1 MSATLELLPG
11 LRLSPLPPPLP
22 RPGPTAGPGAADD
35 LPADPAREA
44 AARFGGIAATAVH
57 PFEVAAA
64 IEADGVT
71 DRQVQREYGR
81 LDAFELAEE
90 LYAETPR
97 DYPEPEPAPAPWR
110 APLSASLLRG
120 LVYALPG
127 LAIPLG
133 RPMLTGAADRG
144 GLPHGTFA
152 LAASLLLCWA
162 WNQGLAH
169 RTHLWLGRGRR
180 RAAGRCLS
188 RGALAGALLGAGG
201 AVVTGLLTGR
211 HIGDVL
217 IFCAGQSLYMG
228 ASCVLLVLGR
238 EGVLLG
244 ALAPAALGGAA
255 VLAGL
260 LPAIP
265 ELSLLLLCTLLLAL
279 IQAARALRSCG
290 GGSDNQDDD
299 TRNGDARND
308 GPATDDPVADDPVP
322 GLLTSLPH
330 GLFGL
335 AMALLTL
342 GTALRGRHVEVAP
355 TVALTLSMGPAEW
368 LLYGYRRRIH
378 RALLTAASSRVF
390 VWHSVRSLLLGLGSY
405 LGILAALGV
414 GLGAAM
420 VGMPFGPQF
429 AGLLPLGAAVWT
441 ALLLQAL
448 GSVWLSAGICAPA
461 AAATL
466 AGVGVT
472 KAGGIAAAV
481 LLVVAC
487 RTLGRVTVHR

>member
-22 RPGPTAGPGAADD
+22 RPTTGANGSAQDSLAPISLAPD
-35 LPADPAREA
+35 DPAREA
-44 AARFGGIAATAVH
+44 AVRFGGIAAAAVH

-97 DYPEPEPAPAPWR
+97 DYPEPESVPSPWN

-127 LAIPLG
+127 LAFPLG
-133 RPMLTGAADRG
+133 RPILTGPADRG

-152 LAASLLLCWA
+152 LATSLLLCWA

-169 RTHLWLGRGRR
+169 RAHLWLGRGGQRS
-180 RAAGRCLS
+180 AERCLR
-188 RGALAGALLGAGG
+188 RGAAAGALLGSSG
-201 AVVTGLLTGR
+201 ALLAGLLTGR
-211 HIGDVL
+211 HIGEML
-217 IFCAGQSLYMG
+217 IFCVGQSVYMG

-238 EGVLLG
+238 ESALLG
-244 ALAPAALGGAA
+244 ALAPAALGGGA
-255 VLAGL
+255 VLIGL
-260 LPAIP
+260 VPAIP
-265 ELSLLLLCTLLLAL
+265 ELSPLLLCTLLLAL
-279 IQAARALRSCG
+279 VQAARALRSCRD
-290 GGSDNQDDD
+290 GSE
-299 TRNGDARND
+299 AE
-308 GPATDDPVADDPVP
+308 ADDALP
-322 GLLTSLPH
+322 GLHRSLPH

-335 AMALLTL
+335 SMALLTL
-342 GTALRGRHVEVAP
+342 GTALRGRHVDVAP

-368 LLYGYRRRIH
+368 LLYGYRSRIH
-378 RALLTAASSRVF
+378 HALRTAASSRAF
-390 VWHSVRSLLLGLGSY
+390 ALRSVHSLLLGLGSY
-405 LGILAALGV
+405 LGILAALAVALGV
-414 GLGAAM
+414 VLTGLP
-420 VGMPFGPQF
+420 VGIPVGPQF
-429 AGLLPLGAAVWT
+429 GGLLLLGAAVWT

-448 GSVWLSAGICAPA
+448 GSAWLSAGICAPA

-466 AGVGVT
+466 AGAGVPVVGGV
-472 KAGGIAAAV
+472 AAAV
-481 LLVVAC
+481 LLIVAC
-487 RTLGRVTVHR
+487 GTLGRVTVHR

>member
-22 RPGPTAGPGAADD
+22 RPATASGNA
-35 LPADPAREA
+35 LPDDPAHEA
-44 AARFGGIAATAVH
+44 AVRFGGIAAAAVH

-71 DRQVQREYGR
+71 DRQVQRDYGR

-97 DYPEPEPAPAPWR
+97 DYPEPEPVPSPWN

-127 LAIPLG
+127 LAFPLG
-133 RPMLTGAADRG
+133 RPILAGPADRG

-152 LAASLLLCWA
+152 LATSLLLCWA

-169 RTHLWLGRGRR
+169 RAHVWLGRGGQLS
-180 RAAGRCLS
+180 AERCLR
-188 RGALAGALLGAGG
+188 RGAMAGALLGTFG
-201 AVVTGLLTGR
+201 ALVAGLLAGR
-211 HIGDVL
+211 HMGDVL
-217 IFCAGQSLYMG
+217 IFCAGQSAYMG

-238 EGVLLG
+238 ESALLG
-244 ALAPAALGGAA
+244 ALAPAAVGGAA
-255 VLAGL
+255 VLVGL
-260 LPAIP
+260 VPAIP
-265 ELSLLLLCTLLLAL
+265 ELSPLLLCTLLLAL
-279 IQAARALRSCG
+279 GQAARALRSCR
-290 GGSDNQDDD
+290 GGSD
-299 TRNGDARND
+299 AE
-308 GPATDDPVADDPVP
+308 VDDPVP
-322 GLLTSLPH
+322 GLLGSLPH
-330 GLFGL
+330 ALFGL

-342 GTALRGRHVEVAP
+342 GTALRGSHVEVVP

-378 RALLTAASSRVF
+378 HALRTAASSRAFAWRSV
-390 VWHSVRSLLLGLGSY
+390 HSLMLGLGSY
-405 LGILAALGV
+405 LGILAALAVVLGV
-414 GLGAAM
+414 TLAGLPMG
-420 VGMPFGPQF
+420 QQL
-429 AGLLPLGAAVWT
+429 AGLLLLGATVWT

-448 GSVWLSAGICAPA
+448 GSAWLSAGICAPA

-466 AGVGVT
+466 AGVGVAT
-472 KAGGIAAAV
+472 VGGAAAAV

-487 RTLGRVTVHR
+487 GILGRVTVHR

>member
-11 LRLSPLPPPLP
+11 LRLSPLPAPLP
-22 RPGPTAGPGAADD
+22 RRGAAGGGAASDRLAPD
-35 LPADPAREA
+35 DPAQEA
-44 AARFGGIAATAVH
+44 AARFGGVAAAAVH

-71 DRQVQREYGR
+71 DRQVQRDYGR

-90 LYAETPR
+90 LYAETER
-97 DYPEPEPAPAPWR
+97 DYPEPEPTPSPWN

-127 LAIPLG
+127 LAFPLG
-133 RPMLTGAADRG
+133 RPMLTGPADRG

-152 LAASLLLCWA
+152 LATSLLLCWA

-169 RTHLWLGRGRR
+169 RTHLWLGRGGQRS
-180 RAAGRCLS
+180 AERCLR
-188 RGALAGALLGAGG
+188 RGAMAGALLGSCG
-201 AVVTGLLTGR
+201 ALLAGLLTGR
-211 HIGDVL
+211 HLGDMLV
-217 IFCAGQSLYMG
+217 FCVGQSVYMG

-238 EGVLLG
+238 ESALLG
-244 ALAPAALGGAA
+244 ALAPAAIGGGA

-260 LPAIP
+260 VPAIP
-265 ELSLLLLCTLLLAL
+265 ELSPLLLCTVLLAL
-279 IQAARALRSCG
+279 VQAVRALRSCR
-290 GGSDNQDDD
+290 GGSE
-299 TRNGDARND
+299 TE
-308 GPATDDPVADDPVP
+308 ADDPLP
-322 GLLTSLPH
+322 GLHRSLPH

-342 GTALRGRHVEVAP
+342 GTALRGRHVDVAP

-378 RALLTAASSRVF
+378 HALRTAASSRSF
-390 VWHSVRSLLLGLGSY
+390 ALRSVHSLLLGLGSY

-414 GLGAAM
+414 VLGITLAGIP
-420 VGMPFGPQF
+420 VGPQL
-429 AGLLPLGAAVWT
+429 AGLLLLGAAVWT

-448 GSVWLSAGICAPA
+448 GSAWLAAGICAPA

-466 AGVGVT
+466 AGVGV
-472 KAGGIAAAV
+472 AVVGGVAAAV
-481 LLVVAC
+481 LLIVAC
-487 RTLGRVTVHR
+487 GTLGRVTVHR